1 MTNTHE
7 QKPCTT
13 SENNGSKAT
22 VWTTTQSNLME
33 EYGSPS
39 PTSERREEETDGL
52 NVIMLIVSDGYDET
66 LNINSADL

>member
-1 MTNTHE
+1 M
-7 QKPCTT
+7 
-13 SENNGSKAT
+13 
-22 VWTTTQSNLME
+22 WTTTQSNLME